1 MPLLTTTSAVGLG
14 RRRWSCPQQCYLHCL
29 CAILSPYHVRVKGK
43 RWTWPILGLFLLA
56 SLAIPARCSPTHHR
70 ILYAVQWAGEL
81 PFPVGMWS
89 PIQLRVPWAQTS
101 LRSKPTHLRFSHF
114 CTDRPFTRHSCRLS
128 TALLTECGLWWLT
141 FQVHISVWAVAV
153 DEQGWRTDCSW
164 ALAVRPVAHEE
175 RCRLGARGP
184 RLVAYRI
191 HSKEWWNFSTVGLLL
206 RCWC

>member
-70 ILYAVQWAGEL
+70 ILYVVQWAGEL
-81 PFPVGMWS
+81 PFPVGMRS

-114 CTDRPFTRHSCRLS
+114 CTDRPFTRHGCRLS
-128 TALLTECGLWWLT
+128 TALLTEWVRFVVVDVSGTYFRVSSGCRRARVTDRLLVSSCRTTRRAGRALPT
-141 FQVHISVWAVAV
+141 RRSRTAVSRV
-153 DEQGWRTDCSW
+153 SNT
-164 ALAVRPVAHEE
+164 L
-175 RCRLGARGP
+175 
-184 RLVAYRI
+184 
-191 HSKEWWNFSTVGLLL
+191 
-206 RCWC
+206 